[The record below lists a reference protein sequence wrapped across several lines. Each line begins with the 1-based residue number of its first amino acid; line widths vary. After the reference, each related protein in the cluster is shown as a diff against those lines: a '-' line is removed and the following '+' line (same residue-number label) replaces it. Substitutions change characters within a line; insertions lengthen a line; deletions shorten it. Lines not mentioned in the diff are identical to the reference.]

1 MNTTVTQGSI
11 GMSAAIYKLTELGY
25 RVAIPL
31 VDNQEYDLIVDIE
44 GDLAKVEVKSTSVK
58 QSSGSWSVQIKK
70 VRPNKTENT
79 ITGFNNNLVDYL
91 FVYTTEGDCF
101 FIPSED
107 IDTKCQ
113 LSVPGKY
120 EHYRL

>member
-11 GMSAAIYKLTELGY
+11 GMSAAIYKLTEMGY

-79 ITGFNNNLVDYL
+79 ITGFDNSLVDYM

-101 FIPSED
+101 FIPAED
-107 IDTKCQ
+107 IDTKNQ
-113 LSVPGKY
+113 LSVPGKF
-120 EHYRL
+120 ECYRL